1 MNIRRSSGGQV
12 VQPELMNLGERAG
25 KALEAWQRGY
35 AAIRGAGV
43 SDDAPNGHMPNTTVG
58 DLNSRVT
65 VMLAA
70 LVRLQGVGPDQMQLI
85 AHRLAAL
92 KAMTDTIE
100 AHSGAIVLALDPWQ
114 GATAT
119 DMNGNLQIQLALP
132 DKGSSNFDLGT
143 PLSAIFQQCTVGLDA
158 LPFVAFVAGDDGVQ
172 VFAGIARAA
181 EQQLALARAASA
193 GAGKE
198 QTSGTAT
205 AAKLKKLAEQA
216 DGLVK
221 QIQEHLTAI
230 GAQRTT
236 GDSNAAE
243 ITQKLAQVR
252 EVSKSSDTL
261 EQRVTSFTSQFE
273 AFETQ
278 MKARLT
284 QFAEFEAATKDAER
298 INGERETTIA
308 SLVDK
313 ADTMIR
319 GATTAGL
326 SKSLDDAR
334 EHYEK
339 RLAAAQWYFLGS
351 VVFLL
356 VCSLPI
362 AAQLI
367 PGPWQQYFVAH
378 PNGGVGD
385 SAPWLSAI
393 GKLILVI
400 PGTWAAA
407 FFASNYAELFHLSR
421 EYAHKAAIAKAL
433 DGFQREAPHYKQEI
447 VGSVF
452 VEIQDNPGSRK
463 APRPATPQNP
473 VTQKFFEKVLEAI
486 KVVKDTK

>member
-1 MNIRRSSGGQV
+1 MQL
-12 VQPELMNLGERAG
+12 ELMNVGERAG
-25 KALEAWQRGY
+25 VALEAWQRSY
-35 AAIRGAGV
+35 AVFRGLGV
-43 SDDAPNGHMPNTTVG
+43 SDEAQNGHTPNTTVG

-65 VMLAA
+65 AMLAA
-70 LVRLQGVGPDQMQLI
+70 VARSTSAGADQMQLI
-85 AHRLAAL
+85 AHRLPAL
-92 KAMTDTIE
+92 KLMTDTIE
-100 AHSGAIVLALDPWQ
+100 AQSNAIVVALDPWQ

-119 DMNGNLQIQLALP
+119 DTNGNLQLQLVLS
-132 DKGSSNFDLGT
+132 DKGPSTFDLGSA
-143 PLSAIFQQCTVGLDA
+143 LAAIFQQCNLGLDA
-158 LPFVAFVAGDDGVQ
+158 LPFVAFAAGDESVQ
-172 VFAGIARAA
+172 VFAGIARAV
-181 EQQLALARAASA
+181 EQQLALARAAAA
-193 GAGKE
+193 GAAKE
-198 QTSGTAT
+198 QTSGTASS
-205 AAKLKKLAEQA
+205 AKLKKLGEQA
-216 DGLVK
+216 DILVK

-230 GAQRTT
+230 GTQKAT

-252 EVSKSSDTL
+252 EVSKGSDAL
-261 EQRVTSFTSQFE
+261 QQRVTSFDSQFE

-284 QFAEFEAATKDAER
+284 QFVEFEAATKEAQR
-298 INGERETTIA
+298 INGERDTKIVG
-308 SLVDK
+308 LIDK

-339 RLAAAQWYFLGS
+339 RLAATQWYFLGS

-362 AAQLI
+362 AAQLV
-367 PGPWQQYFVAH
+367 PGPWQQYFVPH
-378 PNGGVGD
+378 PNGGIGD
-385 SAPWLSAI
+385 TAPWLSAI

-400 PGTWAAA
+400 PGTWATA
-407 FFASNYAELFHLSR
+407 FFANNYAELFHLSR

-433 DGFQREAPHYKQEI
+433 DGFQREAPDYRQEI

-463 APRPATPQNP
+463 APRAATPENP
-473 VTQKFFEKVLEAI
+473 VTKKFLEKVLEAV
-486 KVVKDTK
+486 KVLKGGK

>member
-1 MNIRRSSGGQV
+1 
-12 VQPELMNLGERAG
+12 MNLGERAG

-35 AAIRGAGV
+35 AAIRGIGV
-43 SDDAPNGHMPNTTVG
+43 VDEALNGHTPNTTVG

-65 VMLAA
+65 AMLSAVA
-70 LVRLQGVGPDQMQLI
+70 RLQGAGTDQIQLI
-85 AHRLAAL
+85 AHRLPAL
-92 KAMTDTIE
+92 NAMTDTIE
-100 AHSGAIVLALDPWQ
+100 AQSNAIVSALDAWQ

-119 DMNGNLQIQLALP
+119 DTNGHLQLQLVLP
-132 DKGSSNFDLGT
+132 EKGPSTCDLGS
-143 PLSAIFQQCTVGLDA
+143 LLAAIFKQCNVGLDA
-158 LPFVAFVAGDDGVQ
+158 LPLVVFAAGDDAIQ

-181 EQQLALARAASA
+181 EQQLALARASAASA
-193 GAGKE
+193 VKE
-198 QTSGTAT
+198 QTSGAAT
-205 AAKLKKLAEQA
+205 TAKLKKLSEQA

-230 GAQRTT
+230 GTQKTT

-252 EVSKSSDTL
+252 EVSKNSDTL
-261 EQRVTSFTSQFE
+261 QQQVTSFASQFE
-273 AFETQ
+273 AFEAQ
-278 MKARLT
+278 MKARVT
-284 QFAEFEAATKDAER
+284 QFAEFEAATKEAKSA
-298 INGERETTIA
+298 NAERETTIA
-308 SLVDK
+308 SLIDK

-339 RLAAAQWYFLGS
+339 RLVATQRYFLAS
-351 VVFLL
+351 VFFLL
-356 VCSLPI
+356 ICSLPI
-362 AAQLI
+362 AAQLV
-367 PGPWQQYFVAH
+367 PGPWQQYFVPH
-378 PNGGVGD
+378 PNGGIGD

-433 DGFQREAPHYKQEI
+433 DGFQREAPDYKQEI

-473 VTQKFFEKVLEAI
+473 VTQKFLEKVLEAI
-486 KVVKDTK
+486 KVLKGTK

>member
-1 MNIRRSSGGQV
+1 MP
-12 VQPELMNLGERAG
+12 PELMNLGERAG

-35 AAIRGAGV
+35 AAIRGVGV
-43 SDDAPNGHMPNTTVG
+43 SEEALNVHTANTTVG

-65 VMLAA
+65 TMLSAVA
-70 LVRLQGVGPDQMQLI
+70 RLQGAGADQMQLI
-85 AHRLAAL
+85 AHRLPAL
-92 KAMTDTIE
+92 KAMTDVIE
-100 AHSGAIVLALDPWQ
+100 AQSNAIVTALDAWQ
-114 GATAT
+114 DATAT
-119 DMNGNLQIQLALP
+119 DTNGHLQLQLVLP
-132 DKGSSNFDLGT
+132 DKGSSNYDLGS
-143 PLSAIFQQCTVGLDA
+143 PLAAIFQQCNAVLDA
-158 LPFVAFVAGDDGVQ
+158 LPLVVFVAGDDGVQ

-181 EQQLALARAASA
+181 EQQLALARAAAASA
-193 GAGKE
+193 AKE
-198 QTSGTAT
+198 QTSGMAT
-205 AAKLKKLAEQA
+205 AAKLKKLGEQA
-216 DGLVK
+216 DILVK

-230 GAQRTT
+230 GTQKTT

-261 EQRVTSFTSQFE
+261 QQRVTSFVAQFE

-278 MKARLT
+278 MKARLQ
-284 QFAEFEAATKDAER
+284 QFADFEAATKEAQR
-298 INGERETTIA
+298 INGERDATIVK
-308 SLVDK
+308 LIDK

-334 EHYEK
+334 EHYEQ
-339 RLAAAQWYFLGS
+339 RLQATQWYFLGS

-362 AAQLI
+362 AAQLV
-367 PGPWQQYFVAH
+367 PGPWQQYFVPH

-385 SAPWLSAI
+385 STPWLSAV

-433 DGFQREAPHYKQEI
+433 DGFQREAPDYKQEI

-463 APRPATPQNP
+463 APRAATPQNP
-473 VTQKFFEKVLEAI
+473 VTQKFLEKVLEAI
-486 KVVKDTK
+486 KVLKGTK